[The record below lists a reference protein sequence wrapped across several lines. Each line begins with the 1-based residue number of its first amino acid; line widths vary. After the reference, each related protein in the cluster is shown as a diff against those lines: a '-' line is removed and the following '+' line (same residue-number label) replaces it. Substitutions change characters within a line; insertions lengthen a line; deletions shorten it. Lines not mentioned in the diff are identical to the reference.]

1 MKLRGKDILVFAK
14 IADSWKTFAYG
25 TTCEIDV
32 KVKQLE
38 LAPDGRWRRYMV
50 AGYSWG
56 GTTTHLLS
64 DIAATADGMQL
75 VQQVEEVRIMFGSVE
90 ATDSARDFKTVLPD
104 GRFGLKGMAHVNRMT
119 VTGVQRNKAT
129 LSLSFAGTGE
139 LESIFSDGLFMPADA
154 DAFEF
159 ADGGLFYITDVNLN

>member
-1 MKLRGKDILVFAK
+1 MKLRGKDIYVFVK
-14 IADSWKTFAYG
+14 IANSWKTLAYG

-50 AGYSWG
+50 AGYSWSG
-56 GTTTHLLS
+56 SDTHLVS
-64 DIAATADGMQL
+64 DIAATADGFEL
-75 VQQVEEVRIMFGSVE
+75 VQQIDEVGLFFGSVE
-90 ATDSARDFKTVLPD
+90 AKDNARDFKTLFPD
-104 GRFGLKGMAHVNRMT
+104 GRFGLRGMAHVNRMT